1 MEEKLGE
8 VPKEYMVE
16 AKKINWLALISEPAQ
31 GWVQI
36 AWSL

>member
-1 MEEKLGE
+1 
-8 VPKEYMVE
+8 MVE